1 MYQNLKGEQTMKI
14 KIVGKNIAV
23 TEGIR
28 TKITE
33 KLSKLDRYD
42 FLKENAEVNVL
53 IRTVKNDQII
63 EVTIPLENKKEIKR
77 FICSCR
83 SC

>member
-1 MYQNLKGEQTMKI
+1 MYQNIKGEQTMKI
-14 KIVGKNIAV
+14 KIVGKNITV

-63 EVTIPLENKKEIKR
+63 EVTIYMQL
-77 FICSCR
+77 
-83 SC
+83 